1 MDMSEENKNIDVV
14 VGLDIGTTKIACFI
28 GQENEHGKLE
38 ILSMGKAESIGVTR
52 GVVANIE
59 QTVNSIKK
67 AVREAEER
75 IPGDIKIKSVNVG
88 IAGQHIS
95 SIQHRGMI
103 MRSDMDTEVSQ
114 ADLDKLIEDALKLSV
129 APGDEIIHVLPQEWI
144 IDEEPGIKNPVGHA
158 GMKVEANLHVI
169 TGNVV
174 AAKNITK
181 CVHKVDLSISQMIL
195 EPLAS
200 SEAVLSREEK
210 ESGVVLVDIGGGT
223 TDVAIFHDEVIKH
236 TAVIPF
242 GGNIITEDI
251 KQGCAILKKNAE
263 QLKVKFGSAL
273 QSESQ
278 DNEIVCIPSP
288 RGRAAKEISIKN
300 LAGIIQSRVEE
311 IIEHVHYEIKNSGC
325 EKDLTCGIVIT
336 GGGAQLNHIT
346 QLFEFITGMDTRIG
360 YPNEHLSSSTTIEGL
375 TSPIYST
382 GIGLVLKGIEHDK
395 MKAAK
400 LEALTGGTGVEEKA
414 KGKEPKIKGHSKGSI
429 KGGFFSNVLEKT
441 KTWFEEE
448 D

>member
-1 MDMSEENKNIDVV
+1 MNMSEERKNINVV

-28 GQENEHGKLE
+28 GRETEHEKLE
-38 ILSMGKAESIGVTR
+38 ILSMGRAESIGVTR
-52 GVVANIE
+52 GVVANLE

-67 AVREAEER
+67 AVQEAQDRLE
-75 IPGDIKIKSVNVG
+75 GDLVIKSVNVG
-88 IAGQHIS
+88 IAGQHIG

-103 MRSDMDTEVSQ
+103 MRDNLDTEVCQ

-129 APGDEIIHVLPQEWI
+129 QPGDEIIHVLPQEWI
-144 IDEEPGIKNPVGHA
+144 IDGEPGIKNPVGHA

-174 AAKNITK
+174 SAKNINK
-181 CVHKVDLSISQMIL
+181 CVEMVGLSISQMVL

-200 SEAVLSREEK
+200 SEAVLSHEEK

-223 TDVAIFHDEVIKH
+223 TDVAIFHDDVIKH

-242 GGNIITEDI
+242 GGNVITDDI
-251 KQGCAILKKNAE
+251 KQGCSILKKNAE

-288 RGRAAKEISIKN
+288 RGRAPKEISIKN
-300 LAGIIQSRVEE
+300 LAGIIQARVEE

-360 YPNEHLSSSTTIEGL
+360 YPNEHLAPSTTIEGL

-382 GIGLVLKGIEHDK
+382 GIGLVLKGIQFDK
-395 MKAAK
+395 ARAK
-400 LEALTGGTGVEEKA
+400 KLAILEKTNPEMEK
-414 KGKEPKIKGHSKGSI
+414 ESTVKGHSKGKI
-429 KGGFFSNVLEKT
+429 KGKFFTNVLDKAKE
-441 KTWFEEE
+441 WFEEE

>member
-1 MDMSEENKNIDVV
+1 MSEERKNINVV

-28 GQENEHGKLE
+28 GRETEHEKLE
-38 ILSMGKAESIGVTR
+38 ILSMGRAESIGVTR
-52 GVVANIE
+52 GVVANLE

-67 AVREAEER
+67 AVQEAEDRLE
-75 IPGDIKIKSVNVG
+75 GDLVIKSVNVG
-88 IAGQHIS
+88 IAGQHIG

-103 MRSDMDTEVSQ
+103 MRDNLDTEVCQ

-129 APGDEIIHVLPQEWI
+129 QPGDEIIHVLPQEWI
-144 IDEEPGIKNPVGHA
+144 IDGEPGIKNPVGHA

-174 AAKNITK
+174 SAKNIKK
-181 CVHKVDLSISQMIL
+181 CVETVGLSISQMVL

-200 SEAVLSREEK
+200 SEAVLSHEEK

-223 TDVAIFHDEVIKH
+223 TDVAIFHDDVIKH

-242 GGNIITEDI
+242 GGNVITEDI
-251 KQGCAILKKNAE
+251 KQGCSILKKNAE

-288 RGRAAKEISIKN
+288 RGRAPKEISIKN
-300 LAGIIQSRVEE
+300 LAGIIQARVEE

-336 GGGAQLNHIT
+336 GGGSQLNHIT

-360 YPNEHLSSSTTIEGL
+360 YPNEHLASSTKIEGL

-382 GIGLVLKGIEHDK
+382 GIGLVLKGIEFDK
-395 MKAAK
+395 ANAAK
-400 LEALTGGTGVEEKA
+400 IAFLEKLQPEVK
-414 KGKEPKIKGHSKGSI
+414 KEAIVKGHSEGKVKG
-429 KGGFFSNVLEKT
+429 KFFSNVFDKAKE
-441 KTWFEEE
+441 WFEEE

>member
-1 MDMSEENKNIDVV
+1 MNMSEERKNINVV

-28 GQENEHGKLE
+28 GRETEHGKLE
-38 ILSMGKAESIGVTR
+38 ILSMGRAESIGVTR
-52 GVVANIE
+52 GVVSNLE
-59 QTVNSIKK
+59 QTVNSIRK

-75 IPGDIKIKSVNVG
+75 LEGDLIIKSVNVG
-88 IAGQHIS
+88 IAGQHIG

-103 MRSDMDTEVSQ
+103 MRDNLDTEVCQ

-129 APGDEIIHVLPQEWI
+129 QPGDEIIHVLPQEWI
-144 IDEEPGIKNPVGHA
+144 IDGEPGIKNPVGHA

-174 AAKNITK
+174 SAKNITK
-181 CVHKVDLSISQMIL
+181 CVQNVGLSISQMVL

-200 SEAVLSREEK
+200 SEAVLSYEEK

-223 TDVAIFHDEVIKH
+223 TDVAIFHDDVIKH

-242 GGNIITEDI
+242 GGNVITDDI
-251 KQGCAILKKNAE
+251 KQGCSILRKNAE

-288 RGRAAKEISIKN
+288 RGRVPKEISIKN
-300 LAGIIQSRVEE
+300 LAGIIQARVEE

-360 YPNEHLSSSTTIEGL
+360 YPNEHLASSTKIEGL

-382 GIGLVLKGIEHDK
+382 GIGLVLKGIEFDNAR
-395 MKAAK
+395 AAK
-400 LEALTGGTGVEEKA
+400 LAGLVKQETESS
-414 KGKEPKIKGHSKGSI
+414 KEPVKGHSIGKIKGD
-429 KGGFFSNVLEKT
+429 FFKKVIDKT
-441 KTWFEEE
+441 KQWFEEE

>member
-1 MDMSEENKNIDVV
+1 MSEERKNINVV

-28 GQENEHGKLE
+28 GRETEHEKLE
-38 ILSMGKAESIGVTR
+38 ILSMGRAESIGVTR
-52 GVVANIE
+52 GVVANLE

-67 AVREAEER
+67 AVQEAQDRLE
-75 IPGDIKIKSVNVG
+75 GDLVIKSVNVG
-88 IAGQHIS
+88 IAGQHIG

-103 MRSDMDTEVSQ
+103 MRDNLDTEVCQ

-129 APGDEIIHVLPQEWI
+129 QPGDEIIHVLPQEWI
-144 IDEEPGIKNPVGHA
+144 IDGEPGIKNPVGHA

-174 AAKNITK
+174 SAKNINK
-181 CVHKVDLSISQMIL
+181 CVEMVGLSISQMVL

-200 SEAVLSREEK
+200 SEAVLSHEEK

-223 TDVAIFHDEVIKH
+223 TDVAIFHDDVIKH

-242 GGNIITEDI
+242 GGNVITDDI
-251 KQGCAILKKNAE
+251 KQGCSILKKNAE

-288 RGRAAKEISIKN
+288 RGRAPKEISIKN
-300 LAGIIQSRVEE
+300 LAGIIQARVEE

-360 YPNEHLSSSTTIEGL
+360 YPNEHLAPSTTIEGL

-382 GIGLVLKGIEHDK
+382 GIGLVLKGIQFDK
-395 MKAAK
+395 ARAK
-400 LEALTGGTGVEEKA
+400 KLAILEKTNPEMEK
-414 KGKEPKIKGHSKGSI
+414 ESTVKGHSKGKI
-429 KGGFFSNVLEKT
+429 KGKFFTNVLDKAKE
-441 KTWFEEE
+441 WFEEE

>member
-1 MDMSEENKNIDVV
+1 MNMSEERKNINVV

-28 GQENEHGKLE
+28 GRETEHEKLE
-38 ILSMGKAESIGVTR
+38 ILSMGRAESIGVTR
-52 GVVANIE
+52 GVVANLE

-67 AVREAEER
+67 AVQEAEDRLE
-75 IPGDIKIKSVNVG
+75 GDLVIKSVNVG
-88 IAGQHIS
+88 IAGQHIG

-103 MRSDMDTEVSQ
+103 MRDNLDTEVCQ

-129 APGDEIIHVLPQEWI
+129 QPGDEIIHVLPQEWI
-144 IDEEPGIKNPVGHA
+144 IDGEPGIKNPVGHA

-174 AAKNITK
+174 SAKNINK
-181 CVHKVDLSISQMIL
+181 CVETVGLSISQMVL

-200 SEAVLSREEK
+200 SEAVLSHEEK

-223 TDVAIFHDEVIKH
+223 TDVAIFHDDVIKH

-242 GGNIITEDI
+242 GGNVITDDI
-251 KQGCAILKKNAE
+251 KQGCSILKKNAE

-288 RGRAAKEISIKN
+288 RGRAPKEISIKN
-300 LAGIIQSRVEE
+300 LAGIIQARVEE

-336 GGGAQLNHIT
+336 GCGAQLNHIT

-360 YPNEHLSSSTTIEGL
+360 YPNEHLASSTKIEGL

-382 GIGLVLKGIEHDK
+382 GIGLVLKGIEFDK
-395 MKAAK
+395 ANAAK
-400 LEALTGGTGVEEKA
+400 IAVLKKLNPEVE
-414 KGKEPKIKGHSKGSI
+414 KETIVKGHSEGKLKG
-429 KGGFFSNVLEKT
+429 KFFSNVFDKAKE
-441 KTWFEEE
+441 WFEEE

>member
-1 MDMSEENKNIDVV
+1 MSEERKNINVV

-28 GQENEHGKLE
+28 GRETEHEKLE
-38 ILSMGKAESIGVTR
+38 ILSMGRAESIGVTR
-52 GVVANIE
+52 GVVANLE

-67 AVREAEER
+67 AVQEAEDRLE
-75 IPGDIKIKSVNVG
+75 GDLVIKSVNVG
-88 IAGQHIS
+88 IAGQHIG

-103 MRSDMDTEVSQ
+103 MRDNLDTEVCQ

-129 APGDEIIHVLPQEWI
+129 QPGDEIIHVLPQEWI
-144 IDEEPGIKNPVGHA
+144 IDGEPGIKNPVGHA

-174 AAKNITK
+174 SAKNIKK
-181 CVHKVDLSISQMIL
+181 CVETVGLSISQMVL

-200 SEAVLSREEK
+200 SEAVLSHEEK

-223 TDVAIFHDEVIKH
+223 TDVAIFHDDVIKH

-242 GGNIITEDI
+242 GGNVITEDI
-251 KQGCAILKKNAE
+251 KQGCSILKKNAE

-288 RGRAAKEISIKN
+288 RGRAPKEISIKN
-300 LAGIIQSRVEE
+300 LAGIIQARVEE

-336 GGGAQLNHIT
+336 GGGSQLNHIT

-360 YPNEHLSSSTTIEGL
+360 YPNEHLASSTKIEGL

-382 GIGLVLKGIEHDK
+382 GIGLVLKGIEFDK
-395 MKAAK
+395 ANAAK
-400 LEALTGGTGVEEKA
+400 IAVLEKLQPEVK
-414 KGKEPKIKGHSKGSI
+414 KEAIVKGHSEGKVKG
-429 KGGFFSNVLEKT
+429 KFFSNVFDKAKE
-441 KTWFEEE
+441 WFEEE